1 MKQFLLVAGVDYE
14 FKGVNFRTLADN
26 RRRFLERRNTA
37 KADVRFVTMDVRAGQ
52 VEIREVTFP
61 GGKRN
66 ETVSSTTPFA
76 TVGPASYQTLPDG
89 STRFKPGQWNA
100 MGITD
105 VYQRVQ
111 DIGASIPGSLA
122 ELSIFSHGWMGG
134 PILVDSDDDRTME
147 VTLPAMPPL
156 TSSPTTV
163 SLAVQGFARDPDDK
177 DGRPGLDFR
186 PPTMDPSML
195 DLFRKAFDGSGIAW
209 LWGCSFPRT
218 IHHTLWAMEQAKGYS
233 ASGLGDDAVLQMP
246 AVVDDDI
253 AFLNRFLV
261 GALPPFPP
269 HSSSISIAFKHLKL
283 AMCRASQSC
292 YATALANA
300 ANVNVHAA
308 PVGTYAEYDT
318 SGDMLMNV
326 FRNFTAHFT
335 FYKNYLGFS
344 FDPENRRYAVYTP
357 GRTCPVPAP

>member
-14 FKGVNFRTLADN
+14 FKGVNFRQLADN
-26 RRRFLERRNTA
+26 RRRFLERQNTA
-37 KADVRFVTMDVRAGQ
+37 KADLRFVTMDVRSGQ
-52 VEIREVTFP
+52 VETREVTFP
-61 GGKRN
+61 GGKRT
-66 ETVSSTTPFA
+66 ESVSSVTPFA
-76 TVGPASYQTLPDG
+76 TVGPASYQTLADG
-89 STRFKPGQWNA
+89 STRFKPGQWTA

-111 DIGASIPGSLA
+111 DIGSADPGTLA

-134 PILVDSDDDRTME
+134 PILVDSDNDRTME
-147 VTLPAMPPL
+147 VTLPAIPPL
-156 TSSPTTV
+156 TTSPTTI
-163 SLAVQGFARDPDDK
+163 SLAVQGFSRDPDDK

-186 PPTMDPSML
+186 PPTMDPAML
-195 DLFRKAFDGSGIAW
+195 VLFRKAFDSSAIAW
-209 LWGCSFPRT
+209 LWGCSFPRA

-233 ASGLGDDAVLQMP
+233 GSGLGDDVVLDMP
-246 AVVDDDI
+246 AVVDEDV
-253 AFLNRFLV
+253 AFLNQFLV
-261 GALPPFPP
+261 GARPLFPP

-283 AMCRASQSC
+283 AMCRANQSC
-292 YATALANA
+292 YATALADA

-318 SGDMLMNV
+318 SSDMLMNV

-344 FDPENRRYAVYTP
+344 LDPEGRRYAVYTP

>member
-1 MKQFLLVAGVDYE
+1 MGQEQRESQRHGTRRG
-14 FKGVNFRTLADN
+14 KG
-26 RRRFLERRNTA
+26 
-37 KADVRFVTMDVRAGQ
+37 
-52 VEIREVTFP
+52 
-61 GGKRN
+61 
-66 ETVSSTTPFA
+66 TP
-76 TVGPASYQTLPDG
+76 
-89 STRFKPGQWNA
+89 
-100 MGITD
+100 
-105 VYQRVQ
+105 
-111 DIGASIPGSLA
+111 
-122 ELSIFSHGWMGG
+122 
-134 PILVDSDDDRTME
+134 
-147 VTLPAMPPL
+147 MP
-156 TSSPTTV
+156 TQ
-163 SLAVQGFARDPDDK
+163 AQGFARDPDDK
-177 DGRPGLDFR
+177 DGRPGLDLR

-195 DLFRKAFDGSGIAW
+195 DLFRKAFDGPGIAW
-209 LWGCSFPRT
+209 LWECSYPRT

-246 AVVDDDI
+246 AIVDDDV
-253 AFLNRFLV
+253 AFLNRFLA
-261 GALPPFPP
+261 GALPSFPP

-283 AMCRASQSC
+283 AMCRANQSC

-357 GRTCPVPAP
+357 RPHLPCARAIACALCSDRRGQELPAGPHSHRIMTGYPVHRRANASTAMLMARNVHTSTRSPGAGSDGFMNISPVSTSGRQPLSRDIGCYGERTSSGRDNRTFGA